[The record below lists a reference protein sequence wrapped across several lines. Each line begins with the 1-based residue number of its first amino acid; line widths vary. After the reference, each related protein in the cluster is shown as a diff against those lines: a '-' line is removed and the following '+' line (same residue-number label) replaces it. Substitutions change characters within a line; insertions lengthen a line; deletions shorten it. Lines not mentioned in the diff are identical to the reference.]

1 MPNNSTAIQP
11 DDLILQST
19 ISRLAEFKVTINEV
33 ILANNKLEKA
43 TIALA
48 KSTND
53 KETSKNKLALEKIE
67 SRRNSLLRALN
78 AEMKKNG
85 EISIEHIKNNNNL
98 KKALERINAEIIK
111 QKDTHKKATKEY
123 IQNEKDKIAQLKK
136 EEAELKKQEALL
148 EKNRKNSKTFFDYLK
163 KGATAALGFF
173 GVTEGLS
180 FVKEKLYSAFETMKT
195 LDSLSLSLD
204 TIVEGEEKQIRTLG
218 FLKQISN
225 SYGADI
231 VKLTENYIRFVAAS
245 KESGFTL
252 RQTEKIYGS
261 ITKAMSV
268 LGKNEYELE
277 SSLLAVEQMMSKGK
291 VTTEELRRQLGERL
305 PGAMAIMAK
314 AAGVTVEELDKMM
327 RNGEVMSKDV
337 LPKFADALEETYG
350 IENVN
355 KVNTLTAAQTRNTN
369 AWIDFVRTV
378 KENKGVLTDALVFI
392 LNLTSGIAEGLGK
405 WFGGKSNSM
414 RFSSSYNAGYE
425 VGVNDI
431 REGARKEQLTEEEY
445 AKKYLSAQEKIVA
458 QEKSNMDNLRGSY
471 TSLTAEIEKL
481 TALRKTGTLGFS
493 EDLKAYNRI
502 REVKKQIGNLDENAV
517 KAGEDYNMARG
528 YLAAFNDTLE
538 KQTEIIAGHTKTEDD
553 KKAEKINYFEGKDLL
568 TFNEKLI
575 ALLKEEKQ
583 AYDDI
588 YKAEKSSLEQKL
600 GALNAIQSV
609 ESDLAKLERDNEILK
624 LDTNYKNDIEQ
635 YNEAIFKSEDEK
647 LAYKQKLED
656 YYQYYREVA
665 EENYQIKLREFEA
678 EKNENSIK
686 ALEEYYKNELEL
698 VKNKYDETEN
708 YHIEALDKLY
718 ADGLITTEEYENNKK
733 ELTLKYLTESV
744 NAQIEVL
751 KKLYE
756 FYNSIGDEK
765 MVSEIGAKIAEL
777 YNQLTDLPDNLKENK
792 DKLKDFLKEVKDYAE
807 KIYDSIA
814 ELVNTIYD
822 ANISRL
828 EGMKDKMEEYYDKQY
843 ELAEGDA
850 EQQRLIQLEKEKE
863 ERKINA
869 RIRKEKIKQA
879 QAEKIFAALKIQI
892 DTAAAVIG
900 FLNNPGGV
908 YGLALSIMAGTLGA
922 INLGRVAAAKIPE
935 YKYGTEN
942 HKGGVAYVGDG
953 GVREVIEDGN
963 KTWITPSEKTLVYLN
978 KGAKVYSSE
987 DKYKVALRKS
997 RLRNETSH
1005 TTTSNQQN
1013 HPNYSKDIKN
1023 GFKGVKL
1030 IVINNIEDYKTKN
1043 TQF

>member
-11 DDLILQST
+11 DDLIKQET
-19 ISRLAEFKVTINEV
+19 IQRLNEFKVVLNEV
-33 ILANNKLEKA
+33 VLINNKLERA
-43 TIALA
+43 TIAVA
-48 KSTND
+48 KAYKNSSD
-53 KETSKNKLALEKIE
+53 KQYVKLQRELEIVENKRKK
-67 SRRNSLLRALN
+67 LLRTLN
-78 AEMKKNG
+78 VESKKNS
-85 EISIEHIKNNNNL
+85 EITLTHIKNNVNL
-98 KKALERINAEIIK
+98 KKAISNVNIELSK
-111 QKDTHKKATKEY
+111 QNKLAKESSTLGSKMSGALSWLKGASAFALALAGLDSFISKVKEAY
-123 IQNEKDKIAQLKK
+123 TVLKK
-136 EEAELKKQEALL
+136 
-148 EKNRKNSKTFFDYLK
+148 
-163 KGATAALGFF
+163 
-173 GVTEGLS
+173 
-180 FVKEKLYSAFETMKT
+180 
-195 LDSLSLSLD
+195 LDSVKFQIGILIKDPDEQIRTMGFLSDLSNKFGADILSLS
-204 TIVEGEEKQIRTLG
+204 
-218 FLKQISN
+218 
-225 SYGADI
+225 
-231 VKLTENYIRFVAAS
+231 ENYIRFITAS
-245 KESGFTL
+245 KDSNISLKE
-252 RQTEKIYGS
+252 TEAIYSAIVKAGS
-261 ITKAMSV
+261 L
-268 LGKNEYELE
+268 LGKNQYEIE

-314 AAGVTVEELDKMM
+314 AAGVNVEELDKML
-327 RNGEVMSKDV
+327 RKGEVISKDI
-337 LPKFADALEETYG
+337 LPKFAVALEEAYG
-350 IENVN
+350 IDKLESIEN
-355 KVNTLTAAQTRNTN
+355 LQAAQNRSTN
-369 AWIDFVRTV
+369 AWTNFVRRV
-378 KENKGVLTDALVFI
+378 EEG
-392 LNLTSGIAEGLGK
+392 SGIITRALKGIFELSESIADLLADPTQLEIQSNEYRIGYDASYSSIKKQAELNK
-405 WFGGKSNSM
+405 KT
-414 RFSSSYNAGYE
+414 
-425 VGVNDI
+425 I
-431 REGARKEQLTEEEY
+431 EEY
-445 AKKYLSAQEKIVA
+445 AKEQVEIARKYYNQEIGEYNKYVARYNAARNKFVLKQKQVSESSIGYNDIKLKTELIKAEQKFKQAEDALNKTKANLSAEKGIYQAYLDIINKKDAVVN
-458 QEKSNMDNLRGSY
+458 KTTDTGS
-471 TSLTAEIEKL
+471 S
-481 TALRKTGTLGFS
+481 
-493 EDLKAYNRI
+493 
-502 REVKKQIGNLDENAV
+502 KKIS
-517 KAGEDYNMARG
+517 
-528 YLAAFNDTLE
+528 
-538 KQTEIIAGHTKTEDD
+538 
-553 KKAEKINYFEGKDLL
+553 YFEGKDLL

-575 ALLKEEKQ
+575 ALLKEEKD
-583 AYDDI
+583 AYESI

-635 YNEAIFKSEDEK
+635 YNKAVFKSEDEK

-698 VKNKYDETEN
+698 VKNKYDETED

-744 NAQIEVL
+744 NAQIEIL

-822 ANISRL
+822 ANINRL

-900 FLNNPGGV
+900 FLKNPGGV

-942 HKGGVAYVGDG
+942 HKGGAAYVGDG
-953 GVREVIEDGN
+953 GVREVVEDGD
-963 KTWITPSEKTLVYLN
+963 KTWITPNEKTLVYLN

-1030 IVINNIEDYKTKN
+1030 VVINNIDDYKTRN